1 MKYRMYYSLI
11 THKVIIL
18 FCFQKDR
25 VKAKATIIEAGR
37 NNDIRCENYDTCD
50 MEGLYKI
57 I

>member
-50 MEGLYKI
+50 MEGLYMI